1 MSQSSAQTL
10 LASQLELA
18 RELQKAILPSGFPS
32 IRHSSG
38 AARMIPALE
47 VGGDFYDLFELND
60 GRLGIVIG
68 EKTPLMPVRETR
80 KMGEGRE
87 SIAARR
93 VVTICDVRHGLGRK

>member
-1 MSQSSAQTL
+1 MTLQEEETPDTNDNDTLGVATAFQKDGDTLQSATTAVRGMGLSVERFFDQ
-10 LASQLELA
+10 E
-18 RELQKAILPSGFPS
+18 
-32 IRHSSG
+32 
-38 AARMIPALE
+38 
-47 VGGDFYDLFELND
+47 
-60 GRLGIVIG
+60 LGIVIG